1 MATTQR
7 SGLEGRYSGRF
18 SGFQG
23 VTAAGLRASESA
35 GNVADQLNTARG
47 MLKSQEENIGQ
58 LFSTAEEMVH
68 GIDTFQQMSQ
78 VQQVRNIPAPPA
90 EVRES
95 KGKQLGYV
103 QLCMR
108 FMQAGLIH
116 FMEEMITA
124 RNRVQQLEAEINRI
138 SEYDGDLPIVGA
150 LQHIDLEQLE
160 ESERQNKGTPLTE
173 KEKRADSPLQEE
185 KKMEQPAKPKVD
197 ATSSPSPT
205 PQSKLRKTET
215 KNLKK

>member
-1 MATTQR
+1 MANSQR
-7 SGLEGRYSGRF
+7 SGLEGRYAGRF

-23 VTAAGLRASESA
+23 VTAAALKTSESA

-78 VQQVRNIPAPPA
+78 VQQVKNIPVPPS

-124 RNRVQQLEAEINRI
+124 RNRVQQLEAEITRI

-160 ESERQNKGTPLTE
+160 ESDRQNRGTPLTE
-173 KEKRADSPLQEE
+173 KEKRVDSPLQDE
-185 KKMEQPAKPKVD
+185 KTPESTIKPRVE
-197 ATSSPSPT
+197 APSSSSPT
-205 PQSKLRKTET
+205 PMSKLRKTDA

>member
-1 MATTQR
+1 MANSQR
-7 SGLEGRYSGRF
+7 SGLEGRYAGRF

-23 VTAAGLRASESA
+23 VTAAALRTSESA

-78 VQQVRNIPAPPA
+78 VQQVKNIPVPPS

-124 RNRVQQLEAEINRI
+124 RNRVQQLEAEITRI

-150 LQHIDLEQLE
+150 LQHLDLEQLE
-160 ESERQNKGTPLTE
+160 ESDRQNKGTPLTE
-173 KEKRADSPLQEE
+173 KEKRVDSPLQDE
-185 KKMEQPAKPKVD
+185 KAPEPATKPRVE
-197 ATSSPSPT
+197 TPSSSSPT
-205 PQSKLRKTET
+205 PMSKLRKTDA

>member
-1 MATTQR
+1 MANSQR
-7 SGLEGRYSGRF
+7 SGLEGRYAGRF

-23 VTAAGLRASESA
+23 VTAAALRTSESA

-78 VQQVRNIPAPPA
+78 VQQVKNIPVPPS

-124 RNRVQQLEAEINRI
+124 RNRVQQLEAEITRI

-150 LQHIDLEQLE
+150 LQHLDLEQLE
-160 ESERQNKGTPLTE
+160 ESDRQNKGTPLTE
-173 KEKRADSPLQEE
+173 KEKRVDSPLQDE
-185 KKMEQPAKPKVD
+185 KAPEPAIKPRVE
-197 ATSSPSPT
+197 TPSSSSPT
-205 PQSKLRKTET
+205 PMSKLRKTDA

>member
-1 MATTQR
+1 MANSQR
-7 SGLEGRYSGRF
+7 SGLEGRYAGRF

-23 VTAAGLRASESA
+23 VTAAALKTSESA

-47 MLKSQEENIGQ
+47 MLKGQEENIGQ

-78 VQQVRNIPAPPA
+78 VQQVKNIPVPPS

-124 RNRVQQLEAEINRI
+124 RNRVQQLEAEITRI

-160 ESERQNKGTPLTE
+160 ESDRQNRGTPLTE
-173 KEKRADSPLQEE
+173 KEKRVDSPLQDE
-185 KKMEQPAKPKVD
+185 KTPESTIKPRVE
-197 ATSSPSPT
+197 APSSSSPT
-205 PQSKLRKTET
+205 PMSKLRKTDA

>member
-1 MATTQR
+1 MATSQR
-7 SGLEGRYSGRF
+7 AGLEGRYAGRF
-18 SGFQG
+18 ASFQG
-23 VTAAGLRASESA
+23 VTAASLRTSEAA

-47 MLKSQEENIGQ
+47 MLKSQEDNIGQ

-78 VQQVRNIPAPPA
+78 VQQVRNIPVPPS

-116 FMEEMITA
+116 FMEENISTK
-124 RNRVQQLEAEINRI
+124 NRIQQLEAEITRI

-150 LQHIDLEQLE
+150 LQHLDLEQLE
-160 ESERQNKGTPLTE
+160 ESDKQARGTPLTE
-173 KEKRADSPLQEE
+173 KEKRVDSPLQEE
-185 KKMEQPAKPKVD
+185 KTPENVAKPKPEVP
-197 ATSSPSPT
+197 TSSSPT
-205 PQSKLRKTET
+205 PQSRFRKTDA
-215 KNLKK
+215 KNAKK